1 MNFMDLYLDAQK
13 YHEKIDEPEIEV
25 NHNELYRQYCECSLA
40 IYEAN
45 NFIDLHNIKERHTL
59 YAEVSTYVKAVGA
72 FIVGAILLLMKIVI
86 GLKAV
91 ILGAGLLFIMWLIKK
106 LKGAFK
112 KDNIDTAGGGGGGGS
127 SSSSSS
133 TTNVTV
139 ERVKAAE
146 DKSLRSKILNEAKK
160 YKTKNITEFI
170 RGVDG
175 YDKFSDMIIKDCIKI
190 SKKTN
195 VRWDIKEWDKPPKEY
210 LEMIESAISFGIDD
224 RNIGAFATKEKYG
237 DFLSKCLEKCITS
250 GVSLRG
256 NSYKDFISK
265 QPFYRIKYDDKL
277 RKSAFSDA
285 KTKSIGEFSGDVIL
299 NCDSFIAMSLV
310 AQVSMMYLI
319 NDGESPELNADCDR
333 LLNDTVENLPKKAKD
348 SVKELSKRYKSMF
361 IDNADTNNEAK
372 LMQVLDGCKFKLK
385 SIDAYNNMS
394 KFYASLKT
402 EQISNPALKVVKNK
416 KLIGVPVYD
425 IVYDDIEE
433 KYTWIEI
440 LSYTQNAIGNYDDG
454 YSPERLK
461 KSINVLTENSK
472 KLKDTFDK
480 IDMSKQDEEL
490 KKYQAF
496 IKKVQEFSINI
507 LTIAN
512 QSIMLGPA
520 AINNTQSKVYEELMC
535 DLGIITYNV
544 VADSAFNAFMQSEN
558 TVEI

>member
-13 YHEKIDEPEIEV
+13 YHEKIDEPEKDI
-25 NHNELYRQYCECSLA
+25 NHNEIYRQYCECSLA

-45 NFIDLHNIKERHTL
+45 NFIDLHYIKERHTL

-86 GLKAV
+86 GLKAA
-91 ILGAGLLFIMWLIKK
+91 ILGAGLLFIMWLLKK

-139 ERVKAAE
+139 ERVQAAE
-146 DKSLRSKILNEAKK
+146 DKSLRRKILNEAKK

-299 NCDSFIAMSLV
+299 NCDSFIAMSLITQL
-310 AQVSMMYLI
+310 AMMQFL
-319 NDGESPELNADCDR
+319 DGENSSTNYNELYKSV
-333 LLNDTVENLPKKAKD
+333 TENLPSRAKG
-348 SVKELSKRYKSMF
+348 SVSELSTRYKSMF
-361 IDNADTNNEAK
+361 IDNSDTNNEAK

-402 EQISNPALKVVKNK
+402 EQVSNPALKVVKNK

-425 IVYDDIEE
+425 IVFDNNEE

-461 KSINVLTENSK
+461 KSINALTENGK

-480 IDMSKQDEEL
+480 IDMSKQTDEL
-490 KKYQAF
+490 KKHQAF

-507 LTIAN
+507 LTIVN

-520 AINNTQSKVYEELMC
+520 AINNTQSKVYEELMY

-544 VADSAFNAFMQSEN
+544 VADSAFNAFMQSDN

>member
-1 MNFMDLYLDAQK
+1 MDLYLDAQK
-13 YHEKIDEPEIEV
+13 YHEKIDEPEKDI
-25 NHNELYRQYCECSLA
+25 NHNEIYRQYCECSLA

-45 NFIDLHNIKERHTL
+45 NFIDLHYIKERHTL
-59 YAEVSTYVKAVGA
+59 YAEVSTYVKAIGA

-86 GLKAV
+86 GLKAA
-91 ILGAGLLFIMWLIKK
+91 ILGAGLLFIMWLLKK

-133 TTNVTV
+133 TANITV
-139 ERVKAAE
+139 ERVQAAE
-146 DKSLRSKILNEAKK
+146 DKSLRRKILNEAKK

-190 SKKTN
+190 SKKTS

-277 RKSAFSDA
+277 RKSTFSDA

-299 NCDSFIAMSLV
+299 NCDSFIAMSLITQL
-310 AQVSMMYLI
+310 AMMQFL
-319 NDGESPELNADCDR
+319 DGENSSTNYNELYKSV
-333 LLNDTVENLPKKAKD
+333 TENLPSRAKG
-348 SVKELSKRYKSMF
+348 SVSELSTRYKSMF
-361 IDNADTNNEAK
+361 IDNSDTNNEAK

-394 KFYASLKT
+394 KFYASLKN
-402 EQISNPALKVVKNK
+402 EQVSNPTLKVVKNK

-425 IVYDDIEE
+425 IVFDDIEE

-440 LSYTQNAIGNYDDG
+440 LTYTQNAIGNYDDG

-461 KSINVLTENSK
+461 KSINALTENGK

-480 IDMSKQDEEL
+480 IDMSKQTDEL
-490 KKYQAF
+490 KKHQAF

-507 LTIAN
+507 LTIVN

-520 AINNTQSKVYEELMC
+520 AINNTQSKVYEELMY

-544 VADSAFNAFMQSEN
+544 VADSAFNAFMQSDN
-558 TVEI
+558 TIDI

>member
-13 YHEKIDEPEIEV
+13 YHEKIDEPEKDI
-25 NHNELYRQYCECSLA
+25 NHNEIYRQYCECSLA

-45 NFIDLHNIKERHTL
+45 NFIDLHYIKERHTL
-59 YAEVSTYVKAVGA
+59 YAEVSTYIKAVGA

-86 GLKAV
+86 GLKAA
-91 ILGAGLLFIMWLIKK
+91 ILGAGLLFIMWLLKK

-139 ERVKAAE
+139 ERVQAAE
-146 DKSLRSKILNEAKK
+146 DKSLRRKILNEAKK

-256 NSYKDFISK
+256 KSYKDFISK

-299 NCDSFIAMSLV
+299 NCDSFIAMSLITQL
-310 AQVSMMYLI
+310 AMMQFL
-319 NDGESPELNADCDR
+319 DGENSSTNYNELYKSV
-333 LLNDTVENLPKKAKD
+333 TENLPSRAKG
-348 SVKELSKRYKSMF
+348 SVSELSTRYKSMF
-361 IDNADTNNEAK
+361 IDNSDTNNEAK

-394 KFYASLKT
+394 KFYASLKN
-402 EQISNPALKVVKNK
+402 EQVSNPTLKVVKNK

-425 IVYDDIEE
+425 IVFDDIEE

-440 LSYTQNAIGNYDDG
+440 LTYTQNAIGNYDDG

-461 KSINVLTENSK
+461 KSINALTENGK

-480 IDMSKQDEEL
+480 IDMSKQTDEL
-490 KKYQAF
+490 KKHQAF

-507 LTIAN
+507 LTIVN

-520 AINNTQSKVYEELMC
+520 AINNTQSKVYEELMY

-544 VADSAFNAFMQSEN
+544 VADSAFNAFMQSDN
-558 TVEI
+558 TIDI

>member
-1 MNFMDLYLDAQK
+1 MNFMDLYLDSQK
-13 YHEKIDEPEIEV
+13 EQEVYEPEIDI
-25 NHNELYRQYCECSLA
+25 NHEEFYRQYCECSLA

-45 NFIDLHNIKERHTL
+45 NFIDLHYIKERHTL

-86 GLKAV
+86 GLKAT
-91 ILGAGLLFIMWLIKK
+91 ILGAGLLFIMWLLKK

-133 TTNVTV
+133 TTNVTA
-139 ERVKAAE
+139 ERVQAAE

-333 LLNDTVENLPKKAKD
+333 LLKDTVENLPKKAKD

-402 EQISNPALKVVKNK
+402 EQVSNPTLKVVKNK
-416 KLIGVPVYD
+416 KLIGVPIYD
-425 IVYDDIEE
+425 IVFDDIEE

-440 LSYTQNAIGNYDDG
+440 LTYTQNAIGNYDDG

-490 KKYQAF
+490 KKHQAF

-507 LTIAN
+507 LTIVN

-520 AINNTQSKVYEELMC
+520 AINNTQSKVYEELMY

-544 VADSAFNAFMQSEN
+544 VADSAFNAFMQSDN

>member
-13 YHEKIDEPEIEV
+13 YHEKIDEPENDI

-45 NFIDLHNIKERHTL
+45 NFIDLHYIKERHTL

-86 GLKAV
+86 GLKAA
-91 ILGAGLLFIMWLIKK
+91 ILGAGLLFIMWLLKK

-139 ERVKAAE
+139 ERVQASE

-224 RNIGAFATKEKYG
+224 RNVGAFATKEKYG

-299 NCDSFIAMSLV
+299 NCDSFIAMSLITQL
-310 AQVSMMYLI
+310 AMMQFLDDENSSTNY
-319 NDGESPELNADCDR
+319 NELYKSV
-333 LLNDTVENLPKKAKD
+333 TENLPSKAKGN
-348 SVKELSKRYKSMF
+348 VLELSTRYKSMF
-361 IDNADTNNEAK
+361 IDNSDTNNEAK

-402 EQISNPALKVVKNK
+402 EQVSSPALKVVKNK

-425 IVYDDIEE
+425 IVFDDIEE

-440 LSYTQNAIGNYDDG
+440 LTYTQNAIGNYDDG

-461 KSINVLTENSK
+461 KSINALTENGK

-480 IDMSKQDEEL
+480 IDMSKQTDEL
-490 KKYQAF
+490 KKHQAF

-507 LTIAN
+507 LTIVN

-520 AINNTQSKVYEELMC
+520 AINNTQSKVYEELMY
-535 DLGIITYNV
+535 DLGIIIYNI
-544 VADSAFNAFMQSEN
+544 VANSAFNAFMQSEN

>member
-1 MNFMDLYLDAQK
+1 MNFMDLYLDTQK
-13 YHEKIDEPEIEV
+13 YHEKIDEPEKDV
-25 NHNELYRQYCECSLA
+25 NHNEIYRQYCECSLA

-45 NFIDLHNIKERHTL
+45 NFIDLHYIKERHTL

-86 GLKAV
+86 GLKAA
-91 ILGAGLLFIMWLIKK
+91 ILGAGLLFIMWLLKK

-133 TTNVTV
+133 TTNVTI
-139 ERVKAAE
+139 ERVQAAE

-299 NCDSFIAMSLV
+299 NCDSFIAMSLITQL
-310 AQVSMMYLI
+310 AMMQFL
-319 NDGESPELNADCDR
+319 DGENSSTNYNELYKSV
-333 LLNDTVENLPKKAKD
+333 TENLPSKAKG
-348 SVKELSKRYKSMF
+348 SISELSTRYKSMF
-361 IDNADTNNEAK
+361 IDNSDTNNEAK

-402 EQISNPALKVVKNK
+402 EQVSNPALKVVKNK

-425 IVYDDIEE
+425 IVFDNNEE

-461 KSINVLTENSK
+461 KSINALTENGK

-480 IDMSKQDEEL
+480 IDMSKQTDEL
-490 KKYQAF
+490 KKHQAF

-507 LTIAN
+507 LTIVN

-520 AINNTQSKVYEELMC
+520 AINNTQSKVYEELMY

-544 VADSAFNAFMQSEN
+544 VADSAFNAFMQSDN
-558 TVEI
+558 TIDI

>member
-1 MNFMDLYLDAQK
+1 MNFMDLYLDSQK
-13 YHEKIDEPEIEV
+13 DQEVYEPEIDI
-25 NHNELYRQYCECSLA
+25 NHEEFYRQYCECSLA

-45 NFIDLHNIKERHTL
+45 NLIDLYYIKDKYTL
-59 YAEVSTYVKAVGA
+59 YAESSTFIKAVMA
-72 FIVGAILLLMKIVI
+72 FMAGAILLLIKIVI
-86 GLKAV
+86 GLKAA
-91 ILGAGLLFIMWLIKK
+91 ILGAGLLFIMWVLKK

-139 ERVKAAE
+139 ERVQAAE

-277 RKSAFSDA
+277 RKSAFNDA
-285 KTKSIGEFSGDVIL
+285 KTKSLGEFSGDVIL
-299 NCDSFIAMSLV
+299 NCDSFIAISLV

-361 IDNADTNNEAK
+361 VDNADTNNESK

-402 EQISNPALKVVKNK
+402 EQISNPTLKVVKNK

-490 KKYQAF
+490 KKHQAF

-507 LTIAN
+507 LTIVN

-520 AINNTQSKVYEELMC
+520 AINNTQSKVYEELMY

-544 VADSAFNAFMQSEN
+544 VADSAFNAFMQSDN

>member
-13 YHEKIDEPEIEV
+13 YHEDIDEPEKDV

-45 NFIDLHNIKERHTL
+45 NFIDLHYIKERYTL

-86 GLKAV
+86 GLKAA
-91 ILGAGLLFIMWLIKK
+91 ILGAGLLFIMWLLKK

-112 KDNIDTAGGGGGGGS
+112 KDNIDTAGGGGGGGGS

-133 TTNVTV
+133 TANITV
-139 ERVKAAE
+139 ERVQAAE
-146 DKSLRSKILNEAKK
+146 DKSLRRKILNEAKK
-160 YKTKNITEFI
+160 YKTKNISEFI
-170 RGVDG
+170 RGIDG

-256 NSYKDFISK
+256 NSYKDFVSK

-299 NCDSFIAMSLV
+299 NCDSFIAMSLITQL
-310 AQVSMMYLI
+310 AMMQFL
-319 NDGESPELNADCDR
+319 DGENSSTNYNELYKSV
-333 LLNDTVENLPKKAKD
+333 TENLPSKAKG
-348 SVKELSKRYKSMF
+348 SISELSTRYKSMF
-361 IDNADTNNEAK
+361 IDNSDSNNEAK

-385 SIDAYNNMS
+385 SIDVYNNMS
-394 KFYASLKT
+394 KFYASLKN
-402 EQISNPALKVVKNK
+402 EQVSNPTLKVVKNK

-425 IVYDDIEE
+425 IVFDDIEE

-440 LSYTQNAIGNYDDG
+440 LTYTQNAIGNYDDG

-461 KSINVLTENSK
+461 KSINALTENGK

-480 IDMSKQDEEL
+480 IDMSKQTDEL
-490 KKYQAF
+490 KKHQAF

-507 LTIAN
+507 LTIVN

-520 AINNTQSKVYEELMC
+520 AINNTQSKVYEELMY
-535 DLGIITYNV
+535 DLGIIIYNI
-544 VADSAFNAFMQSEN
+544 VANSAFNAFMQSDN
-558 TVEI
+558 TIDI

>member
-13 YHEKIDEPEIEV
+13 YHEKIDEPEKDI
-25 NHNELYRQYCECSLA
+25 NHNEIYRQYCECSLA

-45 NFIDLHNIKERHTL
+45 NFIDLHYIKERHTL
-59 YAEVSTYVKAVGA
+59 YAEVSTYVKAIGA

-86 GLKAV
+86 GLKAA
-91 ILGAGLLFIMWLIKK
+91 ILGAGLLFIMWLLKK

-133 TTNVTV
+133 TANITV
-139 ERVKAAE
+139 ERVQAAE
-146 DKSLRSKILNEAKK
+146 DKSLRRKILNEAKK

-190 SKKTN
+190 SKKTS

-277 RKSAFSDA
+277 RKSTFSDA

-299 NCDSFIAMSLV
+299 NCDSFIAMSLITQL
-310 AQVSMMYLI
+310 AMMQFL
-319 NDGESPELNADCDR
+319 DGENSSTNYNELYKSV
-333 LLNDTVENLPKKAKD
+333 TENLPSRAKG
-348 SVKELSKRYKSMF
+348 SVSELSTRYKSMF
-361 IDNADTNNEAK
+361 IDNSDTNNEAK

-394 KFYASLKT
+394 KFYASLKN
-402 EQISNPALKVVKNK
+402 EQVSNPTLKVVKNK

-425 IVYDDIEE
+425 IVFDDIEE

-440 LSYTQNAIGNYDDG
+440 LTYTQNAIGNYDDG

-461 KSINVLTENSK
+461 KSINALTENGK

-480 IDMSKQDEEL
+480 IDMSKQTDEL
-490 KKYQAF
+490 KKHQAF

-507 LTIAN
+507 LTIVN

-520 AINNTQSKVYEELMC
+520 AINNTQSKVYEELMY

-544 VADSAFNAFMQSEN
+544 VADSAFNAFMQSDN
-558 TVEI
+558 TIDI

>member
-13 YHEKIDEPEIEV
+13 YHEKIDEPEKDV
-25 NHNELYRQYCECSLA
+25 NHNEIYRQYCECSLA

-45 NFIDLHNIKERHTL
+45 NFIDLHYIKERHIL

-72 FIVGAILLLMKIVI
+72 FIVGAILLLMKIII
-86 GLKAV
+86 GLKAA

-139 ERVKAAE
+139 ERVQAAE
-146 DKSLRSKILNEAKK
+146 DKSLRRKILNEAKK

-285 KTKSIGEFSGDVIL
+285 KTKSLGEFSGDVIL
-299 NCDSFIAMSLV
+299 NCDSFIAMSLITQL
-310 AQVSMMYLI
+310 AMMQFL
-319 NDGESPELNADCDR
+319 DGENSSTNYNELYKNV
-333 LLNDTVENLPKKAKD
+333 TENLPSKAKGN
-348 SVKELSKRYKSMF
+348 VLELSTRYKSMF
-361 IDNADTNNEAK
+361 IDNSDSNNEAK

-425 IVYDDIEE
+425 IVFDNIEE

-440 LSYTQNAIGNYDDG
+440 LTYTQNAIGNYDDG

-461 KSINVLTENSK
+461 KSINALTENGK

-480 IDMSKQDEEL
+480 IDISKQTDEL
-490 KKYQAF
+490 KKHQAF

-507 LTIAN
+507 LTIVN

-520 AINNTQSKVYEELMC
+520 AINNTQSKVYEELMY
-535 DLGIITYNV
+535 DLGIIIYNI
-544 VADSAFNAFMQSEN
+544 VANSAFNAFMQSNN
-558 TVEI
+558 TIDI

>member
-1 MNFMDLYLDAQK
+1 MNFMDLYLDAQT
-13 YHEKIDEPEIEV
+13 YHEKIDEPEKDI
-25 NHNELYRQYCECSLA
+25 NHNEIYRQYCECSLA

-45 NFIDLHNIKERHTL
+45 NFIDLHYIKERHTL

-86 GLKAV
+86 GLKAA
-91 ILGAGLLFIMWLIKK
+91 ILGAGLLFIMWLLKK

-139 ERVKAAE
+139 ERVQAAE
-146 DKSLRSKILNEAKK
+146 DKSLRRKILNEAKK

-299 NCDSFIAMSLV
+299 NCDSFIAMSLITQL
-310 AQVSMMYLI
+310 AMMQFL
-319 NDGESPELNADCDR
+319 DGENSSTNYNELYKSV
-333 LLNDTVENLPKKAKD
+333 TENLPSRAKG
-348 SVKELSKRYKSMF
+348 SVSELSTRYKSMF
-361 IDNADTNNEAK
+361 IDNSDTNNEAK

-394 KFYASLKT
+394 KFYASLKN
-402 EQISNPALKVVKNK
+402 EQVSNPTLKVVKNK

-425 IVYDDIEE
+425 IVFDDIEE

-440 LSYTQNAIGNYDDG
+440 LTYTQNAIGNYDDG

-461 KSINVLTENSK
+461 KSINALTENGK

-480 IDMSKQDEEL
+480 IDMSKQTDEL
-490 KKYQAF
+490 KKHQAF

-507 LTIAN
+507 LTIVN

-520 AINNTQSKVYEELMC
+520 AINNTQSKVYEELMY

-544 VADSAFNAFMQSEN
+544 VANSAFNAFMQSDN
-558 TVEI
+558 TIDI

>member
-45 NFIDLHNIKERHTL
+45 NFIDLHYIKERHTL

-86 GLKAV
+86 GLKAA
-91 ILGAGLLFIMWLIKK
+91 ILGAGLLFIMWLLKK

-139 ERVKAAE
+139 ERVQAAE
-146 DKSLRSKILNEAKK
+146 DKSLRRKILNEAKK

-277 RKSAFSDA
+277 RKSTFSDA

-299 NCDSFIAMSLV
+299 NCDSFIAMSLITQL
-310 AQVSMMYLI
+310 AMMQFL
-319 NDGESPELNADCDR
+319 DGENSSTNYNELYKSV
-333 LLNDTVENLPKKAKD
+333 TENLPSRAKGN
-348 SVKELSKRYKSMF
+348 VLELSTRYKSMF
-361 IDNADTNNEAK
+361 IDNSDSNNEAK

-402 EQISNPALKVVKNK
+402 EQVSSPTLKVVKNK
-416 KLIGVPVYD
+416 KLIGVPIYD
-425 IVYDDIEE
+425 IVFDDIEE

-440 LSYTQNAIGNYDDG
+440 LTYTQNAIGNYDDG

-461 KSINVLTENSK
+461 KSINALTENGK

-480 IDMSKQDEEL
+480 IDMSKQDDEL
-490 KKYQAF
+490 KKHQAF

-507 LTIAN
+507 LTIVN
-512 QSIMLGPA
+512 QSVMLGPA
-520 AINNTQSKVYEELMC
+520 AINNTQSKVYEELMY
-535 DLGIITYNV
+535 DLGIVIYNV
-544 VADSAFNAFMQSEN
+544 VADSAFNAFMQSDN

>member
-13 YHEKIDEPEIEV
+13 YHEDIDEPEKDV

-45 NFIDLHNIKERHTL
+45 NFIDLHYIKERYTL

-86 GLKAV
+86 GLKAA
-91 ILGAGLLFIMWLIKK
+91 ILGAGLLFIMWLLKK

-133 TTNVTV
+133 TANITV
-139 ERVKAAE
+139 ERVQAAE
-146 DKSLRSKILNEAKK
+146 DKSLRRKILNEAKK

-190 SKKTN
+190 SKKTS

-299 NCDSFIAMSLV
+299 NCDSFIAMSLITQL
-310 AQVSMMYLI
+310 AMMQFL
-319 NDGESPELNADCDR
+319 DGENSSTNYNELYKSV
-333 LLNDTVENLPKKAKD
+333 TENLPSRAKG
-348 SVKELSKRYKSMF
+348 SVSELSTRYKSMF
-361 IDNADTNNEAK
+361 IDNSDTNNEAK

-402 EQISNPALKVVKNK
+402 EQVSNPALKVVKNK

-425 IVYDDIEE
+425 IVFDNNEE

-461 KSINVLTENSK
+461 KSINALTENGK

-480 IDMSKQDEEL
+480 IDMSKQTDEL
-490 KKYQAF
+490 KKHQAF

-507 LTIAN
+507 LTIVN

-520 AINNTQSKVYEELMC
+520 AINNTQSKVYEELMY

-544 VADSAFNAFMQSEN
+544 VADSAFNAFMQSDN
-558 TVEI
+558 TIDI

>member
-1 MNFMDLYLDAQK
+1 MNFMDLYLDAQR
-13 YHEKIDEPEIEV
+13 YHEKIDEPENDI
-25 NHNELYRQYCECSLA
+25 NHNEIYRQYCECSLA

-45 NFIDLHNIKERHTL
+45 NFIDLHYIKERYTL
-59 YAEVSTYVKAVGA
+59 YAEVSTYIKAVGA
-72 FIVGAILLLMKIVI
+72 FIVGALLLLMKIVI
-86 GLKAV
+86 GLKAA
-91 ILGAGLLFIMWLIKK
+91 ILGAGLLFIMWLLKK

-139 ERVKAAE
+139 ERVQAAE
-146 DKSLRSKILNEAKK
+146 DKSLRRKILNEAKK

-256 NSYKDFISK
+256 KSYKDFISK

-299 NCDSFIAMSLV
+299 NCDSFIAMSLITQL
-310 AQVSMMYLI
+310 AMMQFL
-319 NDGESPELNADCDR
+319 DGENSSTNYNELYKSV
-333 LLNDTVENLPKKAKD
+333 TENLPSRAKG
-348 SVKELSKRYKSMF
+348 SVSELSTRYKSMF
-361 IDNADTNNEAK
+361 IDNSDTNNEAK

-394 KFYASLKT
+394 KFYASLKN
-402 EQISNPALKVVKNK
+402 EQVSNPALKVVKNK
-416 KLIGVPVYD
+416 KLIGIPVYD
-425 IVYDDIEE
+425 IVFDDIEE

-440 LSYTQNAIGNYDDG
+440 LTYTQNAIGNYDDG

-461 KSINVLTENSK
+461 KSINALTENGK

-480 IDMSKQDEEL
+480 IDMSKKTDEL
-490 KKYQAF
+490 KKHQAF

-507 LTIAN
+507 LTIVN

-520 AINNTQSKVYEELMC
+520 AINNTQSKVYEELMY

-544 VADSAFNAFMQSEN
+544 VADSAFNAFMQSDN
-558 TVEI
+558 TIDI

>member
-1 MNFMDLYLDAQK
+1 MNFMDLYLDAQR
-13 YHEKIDEPEIEV
+13 YHEDIDEPEKDV

-45 NFIDLHNIKERHTL
+45 NFIDLHYIKERYTL

-86 GLKAV
+86 GLKAA
-91 ILGAGLLFIMWLIKK
+91 ILGAGLLFIMWLLKK

-112 KDNIDTAGGGGGGGS
+112 KDNIDTAGGGGGGGGGS

-133 TTNVTV
+133 TANITV
-139 ERVKAAE
+139 ERVQAAE

-170 RGVDG
+170 HGVDG

-299 NCDSFIAMSLV
+299 NCDSFIAISLITQL
-310 AQVSMMYLI
+310 AMMQFL
-319 NDGESPELNADCDR
+319 DGENSSTNYNELYKSV
-333 LLNDTVENLPKKAKD
+333 TENLPSRAKG
-348 SVKELSKRYKSMF
+348 SVSELSTRYKSMF
-361 IDNADTNNEAK
+361 IDNSDTNNEAK

-394 KFYASLKT
+394 KFYASLKN
-402 EQISNPALKVVKNK
+402 EQVSNPTLKVVKNK

-425 IVYDDIEE
+425 IVFDNNEE

-461 KSINVLTENSK
+461 KSINALTENGK

-480 IDMSKQDEEL
+480 IDMSKQTDEL
-490 KKYQAF
+490 KKHQAF

-507 LTIAN
+507 LTIVN

-520 AINNTQSKVYEELMC
+520 AINNTQSKVYEELIY

-544 VADSAFNAFMQSEN
+544 VADSAFNAFMQSDN
-558 TVEI
+558 TIDI

>member
-25 NHNELYRQYCECSLA
+25 NHNEIYMQYCECSLA

-86 GLKAV
+86 GLKAA

-133 TTNVTV
+133 TTTVTV
-139 ERVKAAE
+139 ERVQAAE
-146 DKSLRSKILNEAKK
+146 DKSLRRKILNEAKK

-210 LEMIESAISFGIDD
+210 LEMMESAVSFGIDD
-224 RNIGAFATKEKYG
+224 RNVGAFVTKEKYG

-265 QPFYRIKYDDKL
+265 QPFYKIKYDDKL
-277 RKSAFSDA
+277 RKSAFNDA

-299 NCDSFIAMSLV
+299 NCDSFIAMSLITQL
-310 AQVSMMYLI
+310 AMMQFL
-319 NDGESPELNADCDR
+319 DGDNSSTNYNELYKSV
-333 LLNDTVENLPKKAKD
+333 TENLPSKAKGN
-348 SVKELSKRYKSMF
+348 VLELSTRYKSMF
-361 IDNADTNNEAK
+361 IDNSDSNNEAK

-385 SIDAYNNMS
+385 SIDAYNSMS

-402 EQISNPALKVVKNK
+402 EQVSSPTLKVVKNK
-416 KLIGVPVYD
+416 KLIGVPIYD
-425 IVYDDIEE
+425 IVFDDTEE

-440 LSYTQNAIGNYDDG
+440 LTYTQNAIGNYDDG

-480 IDMSKQDEEL
+480 IDMSKQDDEL
-490 KKYQAF
+490 KKHQAF

-507 LTIAN
+507 LTIVN

-520 AINNTQSKVYEELMC
+520 AINNTQSKVYEELMY
-535 DLGIITYNV
+535 DLGIIIYNI
-544 VADSAFNAFMQSEN
+544 VANSAFNAFMQSEN

>member
-13 YHEKIDEPEIEV
+13 YHEKIDEPENDI
-25 NHNELYRQYCECSLA
+25 NHNEIYRQYCECSLA

-45 NFIDLHNIKERHTL
+45 NFIDLHYIKERHTL
-59 YAEVSTYVKAVGA
+59 YAEVSTYVKAIGA

-86 GLKAV
+86 GLKAA
-91 ILGAGLLFIMWLIKK
+91 ILGAGLLFIMWLLKK

-112 KDNIDTAGGGGGGGS
+112 KDNINTAGGGGGGGS

-139 ERVKAAE
+139 ERVQAAE

-256 NSYKDFISK
+256 KSYKDFISK

-299 NCDSFIAMSLV
+299 NCDSFIAISLITQL
-310 AQVSMMYLI
+310 AMMQFL
-319 NDGESPELNADCDR
+319 DGENSSTNYNELYKSV
-333 LLNDTVENLPKKAKD
+333 TENLPSRAKS
-348 SVKELSKRYKSMF
+348 SVSELSTRYKSMF
-361 IDNADTNNEAK
+361 IDNSDTNNEAK

-394 KFYASLKT
+394 KFYASLKN
-402 EQISNPALKVVKNK
+402 EQVSNPTLKVVKNK

-425 IVYDDIEE
+425 IVFDDIEE

-440 LSYTQNAIGNYDDG
+440 LTYTQNAIGNYDDG

-461 KSINVLTENSK
+461 KSINALTENGK

-480 IDMSKQDEEL
+480 IDMSKQTDEL
-490 KKYQAF
+490 KKHQAF

-507 LTIAN
+507 LTIVN

-520 AINNTQSKVYEELMC
+520 AINNTQSKVYEELMY

>member
-13 YHEKIDEPEIEV
+13 YHEKINEPEKDI
-25 NHNELYRQYCECSLA
+25 NHNEIYRQYCECSLA
-40 IYEAN
+40 ICEAN
-45 NFIDLHNIKERHTL
+45 NFIDLHYIKERHTL

-86 GLKAV
+86 GLKAA
-91 ILGAGLLFIMWLIKK
+91 ILGAGLLFIMWLLKK

-139 ERVKAAE
+139 ERVQAAE
-146 DKSLRSKILNEAKK
+146 DKSLRRKILNEAKK
-160 YKTKNITEFI
+160 YKTKNISEFI

-195 VRWDIKEWDKPPKEY
+195 VRWGIKEWDKPPKEY

-299 NCDSFIAMSLV
+299 NCDSFIAMSLITQL
-310 AQVSMMYLI
+310 AMMQFL
-319 NDGESPELNADCDR
+319 DGENSSTNYNELYKSV
-333 LLNDTVENLPKKAKD
+333 TENLPSRAKG
-348 SVKELSKRYKSMF
+348 SISELSTRYKSMF
-361 IDNADTNNEAK
+361 IDNSDTNNEAK

-394 KFYASLKT
+394 KFYASLKN
-402 EQISNPALKVVKNK
+402 EQVSNPTLKVVKNK

-425 IVYDDIEE
+425 IVFDDIEE

-440 LSYTQNAIGNYDDG
+440 LTYTQNAIGNYDDG

-461 KSINVLTENSK
+461 KSINALTENGK

-480 IDMSKQDEEL
+480 IDMSKQTDKL
-490 KKYQAF
+490 KKHQAF

-507 LTIAN
+507 LTIVN

-520 AINNTQSKVYEELMC
+520 AINNTQSKVYEELMY
-535 DLGIITYNV
+535 DLGIIIYNI
-544 VADSAFNAFMQSEN
+544 VANSAFNAFMQSDN
-558 TVEI
+558 TIDI

>member
-1 MNFMDLYLDAQK
+1 
-13 YHEKIDEPEIEV
+13 
-25 NHNELYRQYCECSLA
+25 
-40 IYEAN
+40 
-45 NFIDLHNIKERHTL
+45 
-59 YAEVSTYVKAVGA
+59 
-72 FIVGAILLLMKIVI
+72 
-86 GLKAV
+86 
-91 ILGAGLLFIMWLIKK
+91 MWLLKK

-133 TTNVTV
+133 TTNVTA
-139 ERVKAAE
+139 ERVQAAD
-146 DKSLRSKILNEAKK
+146 DKSLRRKILNEAKK

-277 RKSAFSDA
+277 RKSAFNDA

-299 NCDSFIAMSLV
+299 NCDSFIAISLISQFHV
-310 AQVSMMYLI
+310 MYMI
-319 NDGESPELNADCDR
+319 NGGDSPELQADYKR
-333 LLNDTVENLPKKAKD
+333 MVEETVNHLPKRAKD
-348 SVKELSKRYKSMF
+348 SVGELGKRYMSMF
-361 IDNADTNNEAK
+361 VDNADTNNEAK

-507 LTIAN
+507 LTIVN

-520 AINNTQSKVYEELMC
+520 AINNTQSKVYEELMY

>member
-1 MNFMDLYLDAQK
+1 MNFMDLYLDSQK
-13 YHEKIDEPEIEV
+13 EQEVYEPEIDI
-25 NHNELYRQYCECSLA
+25 NHEEFYRQYCECSLA

-45 NFIDLHNIKERHTL
+45 NFIDLHYIKERHTL

-72 FIVGAILLLMKIVI
+72 FIAGAILLLMKIVI
-86 GLKAV
+86 GLKAA

-139 ERVKAAE
+139 ERVQAAE

-333 LLNDTVENLPKKAKD
+333 LLKDTVENLPKKAKD

-402 EQISNPALKVVKNK
+402 EQVSNPTLKVVKNK
-416 KLIGVPVYD
+416 KLIGVPIYD

-461 KSINVLTENSK
+461 KSINTLTENGK

-507 LTIAN
+507 LTIVN

-520 AINNTQSKVYEELMC
+520 SINNTQSKVYEELMY